1 MKAGKK
7 LIGAIIAIVA
17 VVGVI
22 LIASGS
28 LAKGMHKTFDSPKK
42 YFAYVEKQTLLS
54 KKDNVLRNVYE
65 NLNETVT
72 KEDTALEEQIT
83 LTIGDEGQSYLRL
96 LKDLGADLSWL
107 NSAGIKY
114 YVNTKDNDV
123 EFTTTLYLNEKEIL
137 NPSFILDSQKKAVYA
152 KIPELTKDIAK
163 YDLEEFSEQFDEIF
177 TKLEKFRKAY
187 PDTKEIDKLFSKYVK
202 LVLGCVENVEKEK
215 EDFECDEVTQK
226 CTKLK
231 VTLKDKDLQNIVKT
245 VCKEASKDK
254 DLKKLFEELCKSL
267 EIEEYEEAYERIVE
281 GLESM
286 EEKAEEIELGG
297 KIIVE
302 VYVDGDAE
310 IIGRVYKFVSDDGE
324 DFTVKIGHATK
335 GSKRGFEASFKRGEY
350 VVKFAG
356 TGKLKGNK
364 VTGEYVLKV
373 NGEKYFAVNVEKLD
387 LGALVDGYVKGHFTC
402 EFDGNM
408 GMITSLLP
416 RQIRRNVSNFSD
428 MDMKLGLDL
437 NIDTSAKKHNIDL
450 GVLKD
455 GEELFRIAFKGTVKS
470 ASKVK
475 IPGKAVD
482 VTESSDLQSFLGD
495 LSWDSLLDK
504 LEDADVPKEYRDMMK
519 EIMD

>member
-1 MKAGKK
+1 MKSSKK
-7 LIGAIIAIVA
+7 LIGAVIAVVA
-17 VVGVI
+17 VIGVI

-65 NLNETVT
+65 NLSETVT
-72 KEDTALEEQIT
+72 KEDVALEEQIT

-96 LKDLGADLSWL
+96 LKDMGADLSWL

-137 NPSFILDSQKKAVYA
+137 NPTFILDSQKKAVYA
-152 KIPELTKDIAK
+152 KIPELTKDVAK
-163 YDLEEFSEQFDEIF
+163 YDLEQFSEQFDEIF
-177 TKLEKFRKAY
+177 AKLEKFRKAY
-187 PDTKEIDKLFSKYVK
+187 PDSKEVDKLFSKYVK
-202 LVLGCVENVEKEK
+202 LVLSCVENVEKEK
-215 EDFECDEVTQK
+215 ADFECDEVTQK
-226 CTKLK
+226 CTRLK
-231 VTLKDKDLQNIVKT
+231 ATLKDKDIQNIIKT

-254 DLKKLFEELCKSL
+254 DLKKLFEDLCKSM
-267 EIEEYEEAYERIVE
+267 EVEEYEEAYERFVE

-297 KIIVE
+297 KIVVE

-310 IIGRVYKFVSDDGE
+310 IVGRVYKFVPDEGNDV
-324 DFTVKIGHATK
+324 TVKIGHATK
-335 GSKRGFEASFKRGEY
+335 GSKRGFEASFKKGEH
-350 VVKFAG
+350 VAKFAG

-373 NGEKYFAVNVEKLD
+373 DGEKYFAINVEKLD
-387 LGALVDGYVKGHFTC
+387 LGALVDGYLKGHFSC
-402 EFDGNM
+402 EFDGNL
-408 GMITSLLP
+408 GMITSLIP
-416 RQIRRNVSNFSD
+416 RQIRKGISSFSD
-428 MDMKLGLDL
+428 VDIKLGLDL
-437 NIDTSAKKHNIDL
+437 NVDTSAKKHNIDL

-455 GEELFRIAFKGTVKS
+455 GEELFRVALKGTVKS

-475 IPGKAVD
+475 IPSKAVD
-482 VTESSDLQSFLGD
+482 VTDGSDLQSFLGD
-495 LSWDSLLDK
+495 LSWDTLLDK